1 MLTMRLLLSAV
12 LLPLLP
18 TTAAAQR
25 RTVDP
30 RGRGISLVVV
40 IAVDQLRPDYLRTF
54 DRQFT
59 GGFRRLIDRA
69 VLYERG
75 QQYHAITETA
85 PGHAAMLS
93 GRSPSSTGIVNNEHG
108 VEDAAAPFL
117 GNPQA
122 LGASPRYFRGTALY
136 DWMLTRDPE
145 VRQLAVSRKDRG
157 AILMTGGARGQVY
170 WFHDGRFSTSRYYT
184 DALPPWVEAFNARRS
199 AERLA
204 GTTWDLLLPPAAYG
218 ERDALPFEHGG
229 RDVAFPHRLPATAEE
244 TARLFSYYPWM
255 DSLTA
260 EFALEGVRQL
270 ELGRRARPDL
280 LTVSFS
286 TTDAVGHDYG
296 PDSREL
302 HDHLLRLDRWLGGFL
317 DSLAVLVPAERT
329 VVALT
334 SDHGVQ
340 PMPEWSRANGRP
352 ARRIWLGDLAAGAG
366 TALARRYRRD
376 FGLVFDSGLLFAD
389 RLALQ
394 ARGISVDSLAS
405 TLAAAARGRPGIRR
419 VFTPE
424 SLRAAP
430 VADRE
435 ATLWKNQLPSD
446 LGWLL
451 CAAIEPGFVWS
462 PPGRTI
468 AEHGSTA
475 ELDVLVPIAFMGP
488 GLRPARIRRPVRT
501 VDIGPTLAALL
512 GIRPTQPVEGQVLPE
527 VAGRR

>member
-1 MLTMRLLLSAV
+1 MITPRLLLAALLL
-12 LLPLLP
+12 LLPA
-18 TTAAAQR
+18 TAGAQR
-25 RTVDP
+25 RTVNA
-30 RGRGISLVVV
+30 GGSGISLVVV
-40 IAVDQLRPDYLRTF
+40 LAVDQLRPDYLRIF

-59 GGFRRLIDRA
+59 GGFRRLIDGA
-69 VLYERG
+69 LLYERG

-93 GRSPSSTGIVNNEHG
+93 GRSPASTGIVNNELG
-108 VEDAAAPFL
+108 VGDPAAPLL
-117 GNPQA
+117 GSPQA
-122 LGASPRYFRGTALY
+122 PGASPRRFRGTALY
-136 DWMLTRDPE
+136 DWMLARDPQA
-145 VRQLAVSRKDRG
+145 RQLAVSRKDRG
-157 AILMTGGARGQVY
+157 AILMTGRARGQVY
-170 WFHDGRFSTSRYYT
+170 WFHEGRFSTSRYYA

-204 GTTWDLLLPPAAYG
+204 GTTWNLLRPPADYR
-218 ERDALPFEHGG
+218 EPDAQPFEHGG
-229 RDVAFPHRLPATAEE
+229 LDVTFPHRLPATAEE
-244 TARLFSYYPWM
+244 TTRLFGYYPWM

-270 ELGRRARPDL
+270 QLGRRGRPDL

-286 TTDAVGHDYG
+286 TTDAVGHNYG

-302 HDHLLRLDRWLGGFL
+302 QDQLLRLDRWLGSFL

-329 VVALT
+329 VVTLT

-340 PMPEWSRANGRP
+340 SLPERTRASGRP

-366 TALARRYRRD
+366 TTLARRYLVD
-376 FGLVFDSGLLFAD
+376 FGMAFGSGLLSAD
-389 RLALQ
+389 TRELR

-405 TLAAAARGRPGIRR
+405 ALAAAARGRPGVRR
-419 VFTPE
+419 VFTPA
-424 SLRAAP
+424 SLRDAP
-430 VADRE
+430 ATDRE
-435 ATLWKNQLPSD
+435 AALWKNQLPGD
-446 LGWLL
+446 LGWLI

-462 PPGRTI
+462 PPEQTI

-488 GLRPARIRRPVRT
+488 GIRPARVRRPVRT